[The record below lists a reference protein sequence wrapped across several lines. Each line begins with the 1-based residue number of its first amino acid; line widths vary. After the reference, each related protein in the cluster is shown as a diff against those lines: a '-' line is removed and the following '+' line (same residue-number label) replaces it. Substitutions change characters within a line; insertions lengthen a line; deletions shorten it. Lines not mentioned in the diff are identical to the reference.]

1 MIIRSRRIE
10 VISRK
15 EFEMI
20 DLTPQV
26 EFFVREC
33 LVADGMVFVM
43 TAHTT
48 SSIVVTEGVECLER
62 DIPLHLERLA
72 PKNPEPG
79 SYGYYHN
86 RLLDFDGRLGFNAG
100 DHLKS
105 VLGGVNAMFAIENGA
120 VVLGSRQRVYFV
132 EYDGPLARTVFL
144 QVMGVPAQPSAEQE

>member
-1 MIIRSRRIE
+1 MINRSQTIE
-10 VISRK
+10 VISHK

-20 DLTPQV
+20 DITPNV
-26 EFFVREC
+26 EGFLREC
-33 LVADGMVFVM
+33 GIAHGMVFIM

-72 PKNPEPG
+72 PKVPEPG
-79 SYGYYHN
+79 TFGYYHN

-105 VLGGVNAMFAIENGA
+105 VLGGVSAMFAIQNGT
-120 VVLGSRQRVYFV
+120 LLKGSRQRVYFV
-132 EYDGPLARTVFL
+132 EYDGPLARTIFVH
-144 QVMGVPAQPSAEQE
+144 VMGEPATEQA

>member
-1 MIIRSRRIE
+1 MIVRSQTIE

-20 DLTPQV
+20 DITPNV
-26 EFFVREC
+26 ESFLSEYA
-33 LVADGMVFVM
+33 VANGMVFIM

-72 PKNPEPG
+72 PKIPEPG
-79 SYGYYHN
+79 TFGYYHN

-105 VLGGVNAMFAIENGA
+105 VLGGVSAMFAIQNGS
-120 VVLGSRQRVYFV
+120 LLKGSRQRVYFV
-132 EYDGPLARTVFL
+132 EYDGPLARTIFL
-144 QVMGVPAQPSAEQE
+144 HLMGEPAREQE

>member
-1 MIIRSRRIE
+1 MIIRHRKIE
-10 VISRK
+10 IISRK

-20 DLTPQV
+20 DLTAMV
-26 EFFVREC
+26 EQFLAETAVSN
-33 LVADGMVFVM
+33 GMVFIM

-72 PKNPEPG
+72 PKVPEPG
-79 SYGYYHN
+79 TFGYYHN
-86 RLLDFDGRLGFNAG
+86 RMLDFDGRLGFNAG

-105 VLGGVNAMFAIENGA
+105 VLGGVHAMFAIADGE
-120 VVLGSRQRVYFV
+120 LLKGSRQRVYFV

-144 QVMGVPAQPSAEQE
+144 QVMGEPAEARA